1 MVTFYVDIYFLINF
15 TVDTLAIVFAYVF
28 AGIKQ
33 RKGRTVVGALLGSI
47 FAVITVL
54 LPEYIALKFLGGAL
68 GLLAVVMICA
78 ADVSNIRKAR
88 FGASFLIFC
97 ALLGGMVT
105 YLFSLFEKIF
115 GDSISELSSSATN
128 RKLLLIAVAVLL
140 SIGFFKLIVALF
152 AGKACMRAVSV
163 KIYINKDVVEAEGLL
178 DSGNLATDPMDHSP
192 VILIKE
198 DFANTFLPRELDLLS
213 NADNLSMDIKRRIRF
228 IPVTGV
234 GGSVLLTGIRADR
247 VEIQINEKYE
257 EIRATIA
264 IDREGGDFGG
274 YMMLVPYAAVYDG
287 KT

>member
-15 TVDTLAIVFAYVF
+15 TVDTLAIAFAYVL
-28 AGIKQ
+28 AGVRQ
-33 RKGRTVVGALLGSI
+33 RKGRTVVGALFGSL

-54 LPEYIALKFLGGAL
+54 LPEYIALKLLGGAL

-105 YLFSLFEKIF
+105 YLFDIFEKLL
-115 GDSISELSSSATN
+115 GDSMGELSSGGIN
-128 RKLLLIAVAVLL
+128 RKLLLIAVAILIA
-140 SIGFFKLIVALF
+140 IGLFKLIVALF
-152 AGKACMRAVSV
+152 SGKAVAGCVTV
-163 KIYINKDVVEAEGLL
+163 KFYLLGDTFEGEGLI
-178 DSGNLATDPMDHSP
+178 DSGNLACDPMDSSP

-198 DFANTFLPRELDLLS
+198 SAARQFLPDTVIHLSNPDLLP
-213 NADNLSMDIKRRIRF
+213 LEYKKKIRL
-228 IPVTGV
+228 IPVSGV
-234 GGSVLLTGIRADR
+234 GGTRVLCGIKPDKT
-247 VEIQINEKYE
+247 ELKLKEKYE

-274 YMMLVPYAAVYDG
+274 YGMLVPAAAIYDG
-287 KT
+287 KK